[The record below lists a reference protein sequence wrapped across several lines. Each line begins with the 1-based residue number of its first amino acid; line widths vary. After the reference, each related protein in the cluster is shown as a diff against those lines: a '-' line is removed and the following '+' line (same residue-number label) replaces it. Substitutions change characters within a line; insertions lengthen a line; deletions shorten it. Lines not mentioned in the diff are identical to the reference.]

1 MAFLRQRYHL
11 VGSHDLVITEVPFAD
26 CNHGLITIE
35 IPFGDYSWPYYN
47 KGTIGLVTTEVPFG
61 D

>member
-1 MAFLRQRYHL
+1 M
-11 VGSHDLVITEVPFAD
+11 GSHDLVITEVPFAD